1 MNAASVLNL
10 STSNEIDSSPMK
22 ISTLNNNLNNLESSD
37 NQIARS
43 LDAINNNNQT
53 NLKLTNMSYS
63 KAEDE
68 RINENLNKHEQSSGI
83 SSDMLFGNR
92 KVDEQFSNKLDKM
105 SSFTAI
111 GSDMMKKNGVNSGN
125 NEESEAKDQ
134 IISM

>member
-1 MNAASVLNL
+1 
-10 STSNEIDSSPMK
+10 
-22 ISTLNNNLNNLESSD
+22 
-37 NQIARS
+37 
-43 LDAINNNNQT
+43 
-53 NLKLTNMSYS
+53 MSYS
-63 KAEDE
+63 VVEDK
-68 RINENLNKHEQSSGI
+68 RINENLNKHEQSTGI

-92 KVDEQFSNKLDKM
+92 RVDEQFSNKLDKM

>member
-1 MNAASVLNL
+1 MS
-10 STSNEIDSSPMK
+10 

-43 LDAINNNNQT
+43 LDDINNNNQS
-53 NLKLTNMSYS
+53 NLKFTNMSYY
-63 KAEDE
+63 KTEDE
-68 RINENLNKHEQSSGI
+68 RIYENFNKHEQSTGI
-83 SSDMLFGNR
+83 TSDMLFGNR
-92 KVDEQFSNKLDKM
+92 RVDEQFSNKLDKM